1 MFQIKNKRV
10 DKVNP
15 LYYNKKKEKNKMNN
29 KAHEIKLLKRSLK
42 EQMNMA
48 LSVGARQ
55 NAHTMVLIIMKTS
68 KK

>member
-1 MFQIKNKRV
+1 
-10 DKVNP
+10 
-15 LYYNKKKEKNKMNN
+15 MNN

-48 LSVGARQ
+48 LSVGVRQ
-55 NAHTMVLIIMKTS
+55 NAHSMVLIIMKTS